1 MKNKE
6 ANHLPVLLTIAEAA
20 ERCRVS
26 PKKVRRWI
34 KHDGLPIYRPRRG
47 RIIRIAEN
55 DLAKFMKGD
64 PTDDQT

>member
-1 MKNKE
+1 VKNKE

-34 KHDGLPIYRPRRG
+34 EEDGLPIYRPRRG
-47 RIIRIAEN
+47 RIIRIAES
-55 DLAKFMKGD
+55 DLAKFMKGY
-64 PTDDQT
+64 PEK